1 MHTMRVP
8 SPTHAD
14 LPRPMD
20 PDTELACAAR
30 TPSGRPTSAYAI
42 ADEVIDV
49 DAAMAEDVS
58 LDVETRKLVLRLYAR
73 LAVMC
78 DHEAL
83 GVPAGTDRDTL
94 RRAYFDWSKRLHP
107 DAHHGRP
114 LGSYRR
120 RMERIFGR
128 ISQAYCAL
136 CDGRP
141 NDHVRRPCGT
151 TRLALGRGIPV
162 LRLHGDPAPRSIS
175 RSA

>member
-1 MHTMRVP
+1 MRVL

-20 PDTELACAAR
+20 PDTELACTAR

-78 DHEAL
+78 DHEA
-83 GVPAGTDRDTL
+83 
-94 RRAYFDWSKRLHP
+94 
-107 DAHHGRP
+107 
-114 LGSYRR
+114 
-120 RMERIFGR
+120 
-128 ISQAYCAL
+128 
-136 CDGRP
+136 
-141 NDHVRRPCGT
+141 
-151 TRLALGRGIPV
+151 
-162 LRLHGDPAPRSIS
+162 
-175 RSA
+175 